1 MANDLL
7 QERIQHSGI
16 LGPTHPA
23 NHIDV
28 MLHRKL
34 VSEEVTVLDLR
45 INHRGD
51 SEEEWKASPHF
62 SPGIPISG
70 EYIKDR
76 MKKCWGHES
85 WQPGEV
91 CSGDGRSAGLK
102 GD

>member
-1 MANDLL
+1 M
-7 QERIQHSGI
+7 
-16 LGPTHPA
+16 
-23 NHIDV
+23 
-28 MLHRKL
+28 K
-34 VSEEVTVLDLR
+34 
-45 INHRGD
+45 
-51 SEEEWKASPHF
+51 EEWKASPHF

-85 WQPGEV
+85 WQPREV